1 MKTKVEISLLTL
13 NGTISATK
21 RFLEKIKKDS
31 GECSTDFFV
40 EKYKLRKA
48 QALKR
53 IILEARKESEETAT
67 NICFRLSDEIF
78 KTW

>member
-1 MKTKVEISLLTL
+1 MKTKIEISLITL
-13 NGTISATK
+13 NGIISATK
-21 RFLEKIKKDS
+21 RFLKNETKRNT
-31 GECSTDFFV
+31 TDYFE

-67 NICFRLSDEIF
+67 NICYRLDNDIF

>member
-1 MKTKVEISLLTL
+1 MKTKVETSLLTL
-13 NGTISATK
+13 NSTISATK

-31 GECSTDFFV
+31 GEYSTDFFV

-67 NICFRLSDEIF
+67 SICFRLGDEIF

>member
-1 MKTKVEISLLTL
+1 MKTKIEISLITL
-13 NGTISATK
+13 NGIISATK
-21 RFLEKIKKDS
+21 RFLKNETKRNT
-31 GECSTDFFV
+31 TDYFE

-48 QALKR
+48 QTLKR

-67 NICFRLSDEIF
+67 NICYRLDNDIF